1 MHKILTRNRLKDLP
15 LFITYGVAR
24 GIRRSLHCEQ
34 REHLRHVILTDIT
47 NNSVLIEIA
56 FSKNSMRRYKSQDRA
71 DSARWNVS
79 TDSKH
84 RLAGMQ
90 SIRLKL

>member
-15 LFITYGVAR
+15 LFITYGVPR

-34 REHLRHVILTDIT
+34 REHLRHVILTNIT

-56 FSKNSMRRYKSQDRA
+56 FSKNGMRRYKSQDR
-71 DSARWNVS
+71 ARWNVS

-90 SIRLKL
+90 SMRLKL